1 MGNTGKINKRKLFRV
16 VHTVKKTKQKQMK
29 LLLAQTWAQQP
40 QKTKSAIS
48 TEV

>member
-16 VHTVKKTKQKQMK
+16 LHTVKKTKQKQMK
-29 LLLAQTWAQQP
+29 LLLAQTWQP